1 MIFSPV
7 FVDFSWQEEFQ
18 AATNLLSNVLLRDEI
33 NRNGD
38 FTEGES
44 SSVLQDLNESSNCTQ
59 AISNE
64 SNMQSCN
71 GEDISLVSEPQEQIE
86 SSSSNNT
93 QTSNKGGT
101 LNMRDKP
108 FAGPSISSGAGPT
121 LTKEPQQLCV
131 SSEIQSDSDDEL
143 EQFVLQPKGRRQQ
156 NIKLWLLYW
165 SLNMVDQVGVSPYL
179 FAKDPHLSQ
188 SVRGGHVTCDF
199 DEFHLPNGNLENW
212 FSQESPQQWH

>member
-18 AATNLLSNVLLRDEI
+18 AATNLLSNILLKDEI

-38 FTEGES
+38 FTKGES
-44 SSVLQDLNESSNCTQ
+44 NSVLQDLNESSNCTQ

-101 LNMRDKP
+101 LNMQDKP
-108 FAGPSISSGAGPT
+108 FAGPSVSSGAGPT
-121 LTKEPQQLCV
+121 LTKESQQLCV
-131 SSEIQSDSDDEL
+131 SSEVPSDSDDEL
-143 EQFVLQPKGRRQQ
+143 EQFVLQPKGSREK
-156 NIKLWLLYW
+156 NIRL
-165 SLNMVDQVGVSPYL
+165 
-179 FAKDPHLSQ
+179 
-188 SVRGGHVTCDF
+188 
-199 DEFHLPNGNLENW
+199 
-212 FSQESPQQWH
+212 